1 MRSAVT
7 PNDSRA
13 SVTDDVI
20 APFDSFAM
28 DPILYKHPNANGV
41 SLPPKIID
49 ALSVIEIA
57 C

>member
-1 MRSAVT
+1 M

-28 DPILYKHPNANGV
+28 DPILYKHPNANGA

-49 ALSVIEIA
+49 ALSVIEMA